1 VRRTAGETVLD
12 IVIRALTAAMLA
24 AMVWAIVEGCGC

>member
-1 VRRTAGETVLD
+1 MKIFDVL
-12 IVIRALTAAMLA
+12 IRVLTAAMLA